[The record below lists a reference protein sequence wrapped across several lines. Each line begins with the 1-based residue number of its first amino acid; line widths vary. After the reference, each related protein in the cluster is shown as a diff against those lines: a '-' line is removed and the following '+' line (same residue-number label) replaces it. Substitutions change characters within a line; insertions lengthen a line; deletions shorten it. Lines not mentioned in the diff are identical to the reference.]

1 MAEKL
6 LIVHGYS
13 DGYISQESCFRKLQ
27 NFLVE
32 SGAYKPEN
40 IHYVEYASMDDQST
54 FEDFADKLDT
64 DYEKKIGSGN
74 RVDILCHSTGALVT
88 RIWLAL
94 RRQWLRERNLPVDNP
109 VHRLFMFAPAN
120 FGSDLARMG
129 QSFLGKLR
137 CTFFNRNAFK
147 DDWWESGRVV
157 LQGLEPA
164 SPFQWDL
171 SMMDLH
177 AETYF
182 GPEDESGDVCY
193 PFIFAAAEGYKG
205 LESKI
210 LKARNKPGTDGTVRI
225 CGTNLNTRKCTLRST
240 EGGTEIVW
248 QKEKKH
254 SHIPFAVF
262 QGFNHGS
269 IINPESSGFLASVG
283 PGTALLQ
290 ALKVYSEEEYAGAVK
305 QFIEVSEQNYAI
317 AGEETKDR
325 YQQFFIKV
333 RDDAGF
339 KCEDYFI
346 DFCVCASNRTQMKK
360 LNGEIDKIL
369 ESRVTVHSQEP
380 SMRVF
385 LVNLTALDGFMD
397 RIKSAQARI
406 ELNIT
411 ARRPNSAVSYEPT
424 TFIVHDAGMPSA
436 GQPIF
441 LYQNTTTLI
450 EIILNRMQSDKV
462 LNMQLSG
469 QITGPENDKTR
480 QIKRQGK

>member
-27 NFLVE
+27 DFLVE
-32 SGAYKPEN
+32 NGAYKPEN

-64 DYEKKIGSGN
+64 DYEKKIGSGM

-88 RIWLAL
+88 RVWLAL

-129 QSFLGKLR
+129 ESFLGKLR

-164 SPFQWDL
+164 SPFQWEL

-177 AETYF
+177 TETYL
-182 GPEDESGDVCY
+182 GPEDESGEVCY

-240 EGGTEIVW
+240 DNVTEMVW

-254 SHIPFAVF
+254 PRIPFAVF

-269 IINPESSGFLASVG
+269 IINPEDSGFLSSVG

-290 ALKVYSEEEYAGAVK
+290 ALKVDSAEEYAGVEE
-305 QFIEVSEQNYAI
+305 QFTGFSEQNYAI
-317 AGEETKDR
+317 ADGETKDR

-346 DFCVCASNRTQMKK
+346 DFCVQAKDPAQMKK
-360 LNGEIDKIL
+360 MNGEIDKIL
-369 ESRVTVHSQEP
+369 ESRVTVHSQDP

-385 LVNLTALDGFMD
+385 LVNLTELNEFMKC
-397 RIKSAQARI
+397 IKAAKARI

-411 ARRPNSAVSYEPT
+411 ARRPNSAVSYEST
-424 TFIVHDAGMPSA
+424 TFVVHDAGMPFA
-436 GQPIF
+436 GQPVF

-462 LNMQLSG
+462 LNVRSSS
-469 QITGPENDKTR
+469 QITNAKQE
-480 QIKRQGK
+480 GKK